1 MSNHLFNANSLSN
14 HNIFIPYNSG
24 SPQADLERHISGLG
38 LARLDFERDAVAG
51 EVIFAVE
58 GDWAPTSQMD
68 EEARIGSI
76 AYALKKL
83 GNPEDA
89 VEFIRCLNAI
99 CENGDALS
107 RQTVARYYYG
117 EIARRGAGP
126 VLKEMGLIAMHLA
139 SLNPVDEVVGVED
152 EAAWELHGKSNPRS
166 LFDQEVAEVERMIRG
181 RRKSRC
187 FAHDEW
193 TEWLNDLEA
202 NGASLKELDDA
213 FAQVEASD
221 QYDENGAI
229 IVMSAHERTRSCGRV
244 DPEITADDLPVEARH
259 LLGEMRRAYASG
271 VEIKE
276 IWEEIDAQLGSIFP
290 VFGRTPQG
298 SRFFSRANAEWQRFT
313 RESLEL
319 LLEEFSS
326 DCHLTA
332 MRHSHTY
339 HRFYSTIREAGDTRI
354 VGQALQDAYAA
365 KESGELS
372 LKHFTLLT
380 TAAALQRERL
390 MNARLSPE
398 AYKLI
403 REIDRASGAELRYL
417 SWAIYGNNVPEHP
430 VHKLPTQEVARI
442 WQHLK
447 DRKCFFARR
456 KIALVMALYLLTRSE
471 ACIGILKFA
480 LSYLRMSGL
489 PNKPM
494 FHIGRDRR
502 VQVTVRRVHGEN
514 LLNRRA

>member
-1 MSNHLFNANSLSN
+1 V
-14 HNIFIPYNSG
+14 IY
-24 SPQADLERHISGLG
+24 
-38 LARLDFERDAVAG
+38 AVD
-51 EVIFAVE
+51 

-68 EEARIGSI
+68 EEARIGSL

-89 VEFIRCLNAI
+89 AEFIRCLNAI
-99 CENGDALS
+99 CEDGDALS

-117 EIARRGAGP
+117 EIARRGVGETF
-126 VLKEMGLIAMHLA
+126 KEMGLIAMHLA
-139 SLNPVDEVVGVED
+139 SLNPVDEGVGVED
-152 EAAWELHGKSNPRS
+152 AAAWELYGKSNPRS

-187 FAHDEW
+187 FVHDEW

-244 DPEITADDLPVEARH
+244 DLEITADDLPVEARH
-259 LLGEMRRAYASG
+259 LIGEMRRAYTSG
-271 VEIKE
+271 IEIKE
-276 IWEEIDAQLGSIFP
+276 IWEEIEAQLSCIFP

-313 RESLEL
+313 RESLET

-326 DCHLTA
+326 DCHLAT
-332 MRHSHTY
+332 MRHSRTY
-339 HRFYSTIREAGDTRI
+339 HRFYSTIREASDTRI

-372 LKHFTLLT
+372 LKHFTLIT

-390 MNARLSPE
+390 INARLSPE

-403 REIDRASGAELRYL
+403 RKIDRASEAELRYL
-417 SWAIYGNNVPEHP
+417 SWALYGNNVPEHP
-430 VHKLPTQEVARI
+430 VHKLPIQEVTRI
-442 WQHLK
+442 WQRLK
-447 DRKCFFARR
+447 DRKYFFAQRR
-456 KIALVMALYLLTRSE
+456 VALVTALYLITRSE
-471 ACIGILKFA
+471 ACIGILKLA
-480 LSYLRMSGL
+480 LHYLCMSGL
-489 PNKPM
+489 AKRPA
-494 FHIGRDRR
+494 FHTGRDRR
-502 VQVTVRRVHGEN
+502 VQVIVRRVHGEN
-514 LLNRRA
+514 LLNRLA